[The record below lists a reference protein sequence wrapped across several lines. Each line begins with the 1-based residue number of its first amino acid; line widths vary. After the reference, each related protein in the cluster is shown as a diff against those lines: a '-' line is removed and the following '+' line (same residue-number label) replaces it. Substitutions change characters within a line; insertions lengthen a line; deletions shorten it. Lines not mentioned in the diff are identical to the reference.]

1 MPRNRTIYQSEAVF
15 VSNNLDSTDVWEHAE
30 IVRIQE
36 ASYGF
41 SMNKTDVNQYGKSSR
56 IDHINLELPTVNF
69 DLSYLL
75 GNGYNESVLG
85 FDIKE
90 GYQFAKSHLE
100 NNSGKNFYILT
111 SEEGLD
117 AKSLEVGD
125 PYTLI
130 GIGNA
135 FLTNYSVD
143 MSVGSLAKVDLQYES
158 SNINSIHG
166 AVEGEGTWLT
176 QLSGDSASIDLEKG
190 KPYDKRIKIIAPK
203 SDNGAIPTALRPGDI
218 TINFGG
224 FDSESLSTIS
234 GNGSFHLQSANL
246 SIPLSRSELKRLGS
260 KGAYARVLNYPTK
273 ATLSVN
279 SIVSNTEVVDLA
291 ESVRSCINE
300 SSNNDISI
308 LAKDCDKENAI
319 IWRLKNPDLLSENFS
334 SNIGPNKS
342 VDLTFQVEIGNPDDN
357 SIGILCSGSSDRENE
372 EREDDNDYYPTR
384 VYGYDYSGSAAYQ
397 EQGVFSGESNILL
410 DFELGNVVEEWKKNN
425 LIFPPRYPKWGNLD
439 FIKRIAPG
447 GSTEYIGDKAF
458 LNIKATGE
466 LYLTKNLTG
475 IGTRVFENTDIDYL
489 VVGDGLPKLPS
500 SSFYGCNELKTV
512 KTADSITEIGDYCFA
527 SNYSLNEFYFSK
539 GLSGIGYGAFQGC
552 NSLLK
557 VDLSGCNLQSINN
570 YTFNGCSSLEEVILS
585 DSITQ
590 IGDSSFYSNGSL
602 VTVSGLTNLQSI
614 GSDSFRTCPSLTNFQ
629 WNSGLNS
636 VGDRAFN
643 GCSSLL
649 DPVFYD
655 TLETIGES
663 AFSSCNTLDSIV
675 IPGTVTNF
683 GESAFQYC
691 ANLKNLVLNEGLSE
705 ISNFGFDQCT
715 NLKSVTFPETLSY
728 INRYC
733 FRYNY
738 RLQNLNIPDNVS
750 GIGDRAFY
758 YCYNQNIA
766 EEGLNV
772 VNFGSGLKFIEEQ
785 AFYSNISL
793 RSADL
798 PENIESIGPEA
809 FRACGLSGFVNL
821 PDSLNSIGKNAFD
834 SNNYIESIN
843 IGSGLTTLSEG
854 CFEEC
859 TSLSGVFIPDSLE
872 NLNKNVFVR
881 CYDITT
887 ISLGNGIEYI
897 NDYAFGDCR
906 SLTGIDIPSQITG
919 IGNSAFQTGLNITNV
934 GFVEGLEYIGN
945 SAFGNCY
952 SLTGVSFPNTL
963 SGIGPSSF
971 SACYDL
977 SGQIIYTP
985 NLQSVGV
992 GAFLGT
998 DIYDV
1003 VFNNHPSYNKIEDST
1018 FSSCAKLTGLNLVPN
1033 ITEIGGS
1040 SFANCSI
1047 LSGINFNET
1056 ITTIGN
1062 SAFSI
1067 CGDLSGVSFPNSIE
1081 AIGDSAF
1088 FNCYDLSFVDFSL
1101 NANYDTIQTSC
1112 FQGCT
1117 SLTNVL
1123 LPSNVTALGSSSFK
1137 GCSSLEY
1144 IDLNISV
1151 ESIGTSAFENC
1162 SVLNDLD
1169 LPSSLLTIG
1178 EDAFK
1183 FCSELKSM
1191 SGFPEN
1197 LVSIGDDAFNS
1208 CDLSGF
1214 QSILTIPD
1222 SVTNIGSNAFNSN
1235 DNNLSG
1241 VVLGSG
1247 LSSLSNNVFSNCSNL
1262 REINLENVTTIGSSA
1277 FINCLNLTGALIPP
1291 TMQFMGTSAFQ
1302 NTAIESI
1309 TIPNA
1314 ITIASNSLCSSA
1326 SFLTG
1331 IISGLNLIEIGPYS
1345 FQNCGA
1351 LTEFYAEDNL
1361 EIISTYAFDGCSSM
1375 SGLDLNQ
1382 ITNLKTAAFKNCDSL
1397 PEFIEI
1403 PDTVTLMEANI
1414 FEGCTN
1420 TTGFSWSSGYNEIPA
1435 GTFKGCNNIQ
1445 TLEIPSYITVVD
1457 AEAFMNC
1464 TSISGVSF
1472 PQGIEYIGGSL
1483 RDYRTIYGAFKGC
1496 LGISGEI
1503 ILPSS
1508 LEQLGRYAFFDSN
1521 LISTFKFYSTTAPLT
1536 RKDAFPLKFI
1546 NDPSNYPI
1554 HAPSGSEASYS
1565 GQSYIP
1571 SYTYYGSR
1579 NPVNWSNLNI
1589 IFDL

>member
-1 MPRNRTIYQSEAVF
+1 MPRNRTIYQSESVF

-30 IVRIQE
+30 VARIQE

-69 DLSYLL
+69 DMSYLL

-90 GYQFAKSHLE
+90 GYQFAKYHLE
-100 NNSGKNFYILT
+100 NNSGKNFYVLI

-117 AKSLEVGD
+117 SKSLEVGD

-143 MSVGSLAKVDLQYES
+143 MSVGSLAKVNLQYEC

-166 AVEGEGTWLT
+166 VVEGEGFWLT
-176 QLSGDSASIDLEKG
+176 QLSGDSASINIDKG
-190 KPYDKRIKIIAPK
+190 IPYDKKIKITAPK
-203 SDNGAIPTALRPGDI
+203 GDIENIPTALRPGDI
-218 TINFGG
+218 TINFEG
-224 FDSESLSTIS
+224 FDSENLSTIS

-260 KGAYARVLNYPTK
+260 KGSYARVLDYPIK

-279 SIVSNTEVVDLA
+279 SIVSNIEVVDLA
-291 ESVRSCINE
+291 ESVRGCINN
-300 SSNNDISI
+300 SLNNDISI
-308 LAKDCDKENAI
+308 LAKDCNKENAI

-342 VDLTFQVEIGNPDDN
+342 VDLTFEVEIGNPDDN
-357 SIGILCSGSSDRENE
+357 SIGILCSGASDRDNE

-384 VYGYDYSGSAAYQ
+384 VYGYDYTGSAAAL
-397 EQGVFSGESNILL
+397 EEGVFTGESNILL
-410 DFELGNVVEEWKKNN
+410 DWQTGDVIEEWKYNR
-425 LIFPPRYPKWGNLD
+425 LFTPWRVPKWGNLD

-447 GSTEYIGDKAF
+447 GSTEYIGDDAF
-458 LNIKATGE
+458 RNIKATGE

-475 IGTRVFENTDIDYL
+475 IGTSVFENTNIDYL

-500 SSFYGCNELKTV
+500 RSFYDCDQLKTV
-512 KTADSITEIGDYCFA
+512 KTADSITEIGDSCFA
-527 SNYSLNEFYFSK
+527 YSNKLNEFYFSK
-539 GLSGIGYGAFQGC
+539 GLSGIGVGAFHTC
-552 NSLLK
+552 SSLLK
-557 VDLSGCNLQSINN
+557 ADLSGCNYLQSINDN
-570 YTFNGCSSLEEVILS
+570 TFNSCTSLEEVSLS
-585 DSITQ
+585 DSILTL
-590 IGDSSFYSNGSL
+590 GD
-602 VTVSGLTNLQSI
+602 
-614 GSDSFRTCPSLTNFQ
+614 DSFKSCTSLTNFK
-629 WNSGLNS
+629 WSSGLES
-636 VGDRAFN
+636 VGDRSFN
-643 GCSSLL
+643 GCTSLL

-655 TLETIGES
+655 TLETIGDE
-663 AFSSCNTLDSIV
+663 AFSTCYSFDSV
-675 IPGTVTNF
+675 TIPGTVTYF
-683 GESAFQYC
+683 GEYAFKTC
-691 ANLKNLVLNEGLSE
+691 GVKSLVLNEGLSE
-705 ISNFGFDQCT
+705 ISYQAFYNCAS
-715 NLKSVTFPETLSY
+715 LKSISFPETLLY
-728 INRYC
+728 INPYC
-733 FRYNY
+733 FIYNY

-750 GIGDRAFY
+750 GIGNHAFY
-758 YCYNQNIA
+758 TCYSAATSQ
-766 EEGLNV
+766 ECLDV
-772 VNFGSGLKFIEEQ
+772 VNFGSGLKFIGEQ
-785 AFYSNISL
+785 AFYGNQSL

-798 PENIESIGPEA
+798 PENIESIGYNA
-809 FRACGLSGFVNL
+809 FFNCGLSGFVNL
-821 PDSLNSIGKNAFD
+821 PDSLNSIGINAFD

-843 IGSGLTTLSEG
+843 IGAGLTTLSNN

-859 TSLSGVFIPDSLE
+859 TSLSGVFIPDWFESL
-872 NLNKNVFVR
+872 NDGVFLR

-945 SAFGNCY
+945 SAFANCY

-963 SGIGPSSF
+963 SGIGSSSF
-971 SACYDL
+971 SACSDL

-985 NLQSVGV
+985 NLQSVGAS
-992 GAFLGT
+992 AFLGT

-1018 FSSCAKLTGLNLVPN
+1018 FSNCDFLTGLNLVPN
-1033 ITEIGGS
+1033 ITEIGSS
-1040 SFANCSI
+1040 SFANCDI

-1056 ITTIGN
+1056 ITTIGS
-1062 SAFSI
+1062 SAFSS
-1067 CGDLSGVSFPNSIE
+1067 CVDLSGVSFPDSIE
-1081 AIGDSAF
+1081 DIGNSAF
-1088 FNCYDLSFVDFSL
+1088 TNCYDLSFVDFSQ
-1101 NANYDTIQTSC
+1101 NSNYDTISTSC
-1112 FQGCT
+1112 FENCT

-1123 LPSNVTALGSSSFK
+1123 LPDNVTELGGSCFK
-1137 GCSSLEY
+1137 GCTSLEY

-1151 ESIGTSAFENC
+1151 EYIGASAFRGC
-1162 SVLNDLD
+1162 SVFNNLD
-1169 LPSSLLTIG
+1169 LPSSLLTIAN
-1178 EDAFK
+1178 DAFK
-1183 FCSELKSM
+1183 LCYELKSM
-1191 SGFPEN
+1191 SVFPEN
-1197 LVSIGDDAFNS
+1197 LASIGDDAFNS

-1222 SVTNIGSNAFNSN
+1222 SVTYMGLRAFQNNS
-1235 DNNLSG
+1235 DNLSG

-1247 LSSLSNNVFSNCSNL
+1247 LTNLRSSVFQNCTNL
-1262 REINLENVTTIGSSA
+1262 REINLENITSIENSA
-1277 FINCLNLTGALIPP
+1277 FKNCLNLTGALIPP
-1291 TMQFMGTSAFQ
+1291 NMQSMGTSAFE

-1309 TIPNA
+1309 IIPNA
-1314 ITIASNSLCSSA
+1314 ITETSTTLCYSS

-1331 IISGLNLIEIGPYS
+1331 IISGLNLITIGNSS
-1345 FQNCGA
+1345 FYGCGA
-1351 LTEFYAEDNL
+1351 LSEFYAEDNL
-1361 EIISTYAFDGCSSM
+1361 RKISSNAFYNCSSM

-1382 ITNLKTAAFKNCDSL
+1382 ITELQTSAFKNCDSL
-1397 PEFIEI
+1397 PEFLEI
-1403 PDTVTLMEANI
+1403 PDTVTVMGTNI

-1420 TTGFSWSSGYNEIPA
+1420 TTGFSWTSGYNKIPA

-1472 PQGIEYIGGSL
+1472 PQGIQYIGGSL
-1483 RDYRTIYGAFKGC
+1483 RNYNAANGAFKGC
-1496 LGISGEI
+1496 VGISGEI

-1508 LEQLGRYAFFDSN
+1508 LEQLGRYAFYDSN

-1536 RKDAFPLKFI
+1536 RVDAFPVKFI
-1546 NDPSNYPI
+1546 NDPSNNPI
-1554 HAPSGSEASYS
+1554 HAPSGAEASYS
-1565 GQSYIP
+1565 GQSYAP
-1571 SYTYYGSR
+1571 SYSYYGAKS
-1579 NPVNWSNLNI
+1579 PVNWDSLNI

>member
-1 MPRNRTIYQSEAVF
+1 MPRNRTIYQSESVF

-30 IVRIQE
+30 VARIQE

-69 DLSYLL
+69 DMSYLL

-100 NNSGKNFYILT
+100 NNSGKNFYVLT
-111 SEEGLD
+111 SEEGVD
-117 AKSLEVGD
+117 SKSLEVGD

-143 MSVGSLAKVDLQYES
+143 MSVGSLAKVDLQYEC

-166 AVEGEGTWLT
+166 VVEGEGFWLT
-176 QLSGDSASIDLEKG
+176 QLSGDSASIDLDKG
-190 KPYDKRIKIIAPK
+190 KPYDKKIKIIAPK
-203 SDNGAIPTALRPGDI
+203 GDIENIPTALRPGDI
-218 TINFGG
+218 TINFEG
-224 FDSESLSTIS
+224 FDSENLSTIS

-260 KGAYARVLNYPTK
+260 KGAYARVLDYPTK

-291 ESVRSCINE
+291 ESVRACINK
-300 SSNNDISI
+300 SLNNDISI

-342 VDLTFQVEIGNPDDN
+342 VDLTFEVEIGNPDDN
-357 SIGILCSGSSDRENE
+357 SIGILCSGASDRDNE

-384 VYGYDYSGSAAYQ
+384 VYGYDYSGSAAYL

-410 DFELGNVVEEWKKNN
+410 DWEIGDVDYRWKYNP
-425 LIFPPRYPKWGNLD
+425 LIFPPFNPIWGNLD

-447 GSTEYIGDKAF
+447 GSTEYIGDEAF
-458 LNIKATGE
+458 RNIKATGE

-500 SSFYGCNELKTV
+500 RSFYGCNELKTV
-512 KTADSITEIGDYCFA
+512 KTADSITEIGDQCFRKN
-527 SNYSLNEFYFSK
+527 SNLNEFYFSK
-539 GLSGIGYGAFQGC
+539 GLNILGSYAFEAC
-552 NSLLK
+552 SSLMK
-557 VDLSGCNLQSINN
+557 ANLSGCDSLQDISGH
-570 YTFNGCSSLEEVILS
+570 TFEGCSSLEEVSLS
-585 DSITQ
+585 DSVLTL
-590 IGDSSFYSNGSL
+590 GDNSFKSC
-602 VTVSGLTNLQSI
+602 T
-614 GSDSFRTCPSLTNFQ
+614 SLTNFK
-629 WNSGLNS
+629 WSSGLQS
-636 VGDRAFN
+636 LGYRSFN
-643 GCSSLL
+643 GCTSLL

-655 TLETIGES
+655 TLETIGDE
-663 AFSSCNTLDSIV
+663 AFSTCSSFDSV
-675 IPGTVTNF
+675 TIPGTVTDF
-683 GESAFQYC
+683 GENAFRTC
-691 ANLKNLVLNEGLSE
+691 GVKSLVLNEGLSE
-705 ISNFGFDQCT
+705 ISYQAFYNCAS
-715 NLKSVTFPETLSY
+715 LKSISFPETLLY
-728 INRYC
+728 INPYC
-733 FRYNY
+733 FIYNY

-750 GIGDRAFY
+750 GIGSHAFY
-758 YCYNQNIA
+758 TCYSAATSQ
-766 EEGLNV
+766 ECLDV

-785 AFYSNISL
+785 AFYGNESL

-798 PENIESIGPEA
+798 PENIESIGDQC
-809 FRACGLSGFVNL
+809 FRNCGLSGFVNL
-821 PDSLNSIGKNAFD
+821 PDSLNSIGINAFD

-843 IGSGLTTLSEG
+843 IGAGLTTLSSN

-859 TSLSGVFIPDSLE
+859 TSLSGVFIPDWFESL
-872 NLNKNVFVR
+872 NNGVFLR

-897 NDYAFGDCR
+897 NKLAFGDCR

-919 IGNSAFQTGLNITNV
+919 IGNSAFRTGLNITNV
-934 GFVEGLEYIGN
+934 GFVEGLEYIGDY
-945 SAFGNCY
+945 AFANCY

-963 SGIGPSSF
+963 SGIGSSSF

-985 NLQSVGV
+985 NLQSVGA
-992 GAFLGT
+992 GAFLST
-998 DIYDV
+998 DIYGI
-1003 VFNNHPSYNKIEDST
+1003 VFNDHPSYNKIEDST
-1018 FSSCAKLTGLNLVPN
+1018 FSSCTKLTGLNLVPN
-1033 ITEIGGS
+1033 ITEIGNS
-1040 SFANCSI
+1040 SFATCSI

-1056 ITTIGN
+1056 ITTIGL
-1062 SAFSI
+1062 SAFSS
-1067 CGDLSGVSFPNSIE
+1067 CVNLSGVSFPDSIE
-1081 AIGDSAF
+1081 DIGNSAF
-1088 FNCYDLSFVDFSL
+1088 ANCYDLSFINFSQ
-1101 NANYDTIQTSC
+1101 NSNYDTIQSSC
-1112 FQGCT
+1112 FENCT

-1123 LPSNVTALGSSSFK
+1123 LPDNVTALGSSSFK
-1137 GCSSLEY
+1137 GCNSLEY

-1151 ESIGTSAFENC
+1151 EYIGNSAFKDC
-1162 SVLNDLD
+1162 SVLNNLD
-1169 LPSSLLTIG
+1169 LPSSLLTIAD
-1178 EDAFK
+1178 DAFK
-1183 FCSELKSM
+1183 FCHELKSM
-1191 SGFPEN
+1191 SSFPEN
-1197 LVSIGDDAFNS
+1197 LVSIGDEAFNS

-1222 SVTNIGSNAFNSN
+1222 SVTYMGVSAFASNS
-1235 DNNLSG
+1235 DNLSG

-1247 LSSLSNNVFSNCSNL
+1247 LTNLRSSVFKNCTNL
-1262 REINLENVTTIGSSA
+1262 REINLENITSIESSA
-1277 FINCLNLTGALIPP
+1277 FANCLNLTGALIPP
-1291 TMQFMGTSAFQ
+1291 TMQSMGTSAFQ
-1302 NTAIESI
+1302 NTAIENI

-1314 ITIASNSLCSSA
+1314 ITITSNSLCQSA

-1331 IISGLNLIEIGPYS
+1331 IISGLNLTEIGSNS
-1345 FQNCGA
+1345 FLFCGA

-1361 EIISTYAFDGCSSM
+1361 EIIGPSAFQGCSSM

-1403 PDTVTLMEANI
+1403 PDTVTLMGTNI

-1420 TTGFSWSSGYNEIPA
+1420 TTGFSWSSSYNEIPA

-1445 TLEIPSYITVVD
+1445 TLEIPSYITLVD
-1457 AEAFMNC
+1457 SEAFMNC

-1472 PQGIEYIGGSL
+1472 PQGIQYIGGSL
-1483 RDYRTIYGAFKGC
+1483 RNWNAINGSFKGC

-1508 LEQLGRYAFFDSN
+1508 LEQLGRYAFYDSN

-1536 RKDAFPLKFI
+1536 RVDAFPLKFI
-1546 NDPSNYPI
+1546 NDPNNNPI
-1554 HAPSGSEASYS
+1554 HAPVGAEASYA
-1565 GQSYIP
+1565 GQSYSP
-1571 SYTYYGSR
+1571 SYSTYGDR
-1579 NPVNWSNLNI
+1579 NPVNWDSLNI

>member
-15 VSNNLDSTDVWEHAE
+15 VSNDLDSTDVWQHAE
-30 IVRIQE
+30 VVRIQE

-166 AVEGEGTWLT
+166 VVEGEGTWLT

-190 KPYDKRIKIIAPK
+190 KPYDKTIKIIAPK

-246 SIPLSRSELKRLGS
+246 SIPLSRSKLERLGS
-260 KGAYARVLNYPTK
+260 KGAYARVLDYPTK

-279 SIVSNTEVVDLA
+279 SIVSNTEVIDLA

-357 SIGILCSGSSDRENE
+357 SIGILCSGSSDRDNE

-384 VYGYDYSGSAAYQ
+384 VYGYDYSGSSAHL

-410 DFELGNVVEEWKKNN
+410 DFEFDEVEAEWKYNP
-425 LIFPPRYPKWGNLD
+425 LISPYRVPRWGNLD

-447 GSTEYIGDKAF
+447 GSTEYIGDRAF

-475 IGTRVFENTDIDYL
+475 IGERVFENTDIDYL
-489 VVGDGLPKLPS
+489 VVGDGLPKLPRRT
-500 SSFYGCNELKTV
+500 FYDCDRLKTV
-512 KTADSITEIGDYCFA
+512 NTADSITEIGDNCFQN
-527 SNYSLNEFYFSK
+527 SNSLNEFYFSK
-539 GLSGIGYGAFQGC
+539 GLSSLGSYAFQNC
-552 NSLLK
+552 SSLTK
-557 VDLSGCNLQSINN
+557 ANLSGCDSLQDISGH
-570 YTFNGCSSLEEVILS
+570 TFEGCSSLEEVSLS
-585 DSITQ
+585 DSILTL
-590 IGDSSFYSNGSL
+590 GDNSFKSC
-602 VTVSGLTNLQSI
+602 T
-614 GSDSFRTCPSLTNFQ
+614 SLTNFK
-629 WNSGLNS
+629 WSSGLQS
-636 VGDRAFN
+636 LGYRSFN
-643 GCSSLL
+643 GCTSLL

-655 TLETIGES
+655 TLETIGDE
-663 AFSSCNTLDSIV
+663 AFSACLSFDSV
-675 IPGTVTNF
+675 TIPGTVTYF
-683 GESAFQYC
+683 GEYAFKTC
-691 ANLKNLVLNEGLSE
+691 GVKSLVLNEGLSE
-705 ISNFGFDQCT
+705 MSYQAFYNCAS
-715 NLKSVTFPETLSY
+715 LKSISFPETLSY
-728 INRYC
+728 IHPYC
-733 FRYNY
+733 FAFNY

-750 GIGDRAFY
+750 GIGNHAFY
-758 YCYNQNIA
+758 NCYSLNISQ
-766 EEGLNV
+766 ECLDV

-785 AFYSNISL
+785 AFYGNKSL

-798 PENIESIGPEA
+798 PENIESIGGQC
-809 FRACGLSGFVNL
+809 FRNCGLSGFVNL
-821 PDSLNSIGKNAFD
+821 PDSLTSIGINAFD
-834 SNNYIESIN
+834 SNSYIESIN
-843 IGSGLTTLSEG
+843 IGAGLTTLSNN

-872 NLNKNVFVR
+872 SLNNGVFLR

-897 NDYAFGDCR
+897 NDYAFGHCS

-919 IGNSAFQTGLNITNV
+919 IGNSAFQTGLNITNI

-945 SAFGNCY
+945 NAFNNCR
-952 SLTGVSFPNTL
+952 SLTGISFPNTL
-963 SGIGPSSF
+963 SGIGSSSF
-971 SACYDL
+971 SVCYDL
-977 SGQIIYTP
+977 SGQLIYTP
-985 NLQSVGV
+985 NLQSVGIS
-992 GAFLGT
+992 AFFYT
-998 DIYDV
+998 NIYDV
-1003 VFNNHPSYNKIEDST
+1003 VFNDHPSYNKIENST
-1018 FSSCAKLTGLNLVPN
+1018 FSSCPSLTGLNLVPN
-1033 ITEIGGS
+1033 ITEIGSS
-1040 SFANCSI
+1040 SFSNCDS

-1056 ITTIGN
+1056 ITAIGS
-1062 SAFSI
+1062 SAFSN
-1067 CGDLSGVSFPNSIE
+1067 CGILSGVNFPDSIE
-1081 AIGDSAF
+1081 SIGISAF
-1088 FNCYDLSFVDFSL
+1088 SNCYDLSFIDFSL
-1101 NANYDTIQTSC
+1101 NPNYDTIQGSC
-1112 FQGCT
+1112 FQGCI

-1123 LPSNVTALGSSSFK
+1123 LPSNVTILESSSFK
-1137 GCSSLEY
+1137 SCNSLEY

-1162 SVLNDLD
+1162 SVLNNLD

-1183 FCSELKSM
+1183 FCYGLKSM

-1197 LVSIGDDAFNS
+1197 LASIGNEAFNS

-1222 SVTNIGSNAFNSN
+1222 SVTNIGVSAFNSN

-1247 LSSLSNNVFSNCSNL
+1247 LSSLSSNVFSNCNNL
-1262 REINLENVTTIGSSA
+1262 REINLENITTIGSSA
-1277 FINCLNLTGALIPP
+1277 FLNCLNLTGALIPP
-1291 TMQFMGTSAFQ
+1291 TMQSMGTSAFQ
-1302 NTAIESI
+1302 NTAIENI
-1309 TIPNA
+1309 TIPNL
-1314 ITIASNSLCSSA
+1314 ITKVSNSLCYSA
-1326 SFLTG
+1326 SYLTG
-1331 IISGLNLIEIGPYS
+1331 IISGLNLTEIGTSS
-1345 FQNCGA
+1345 FQYCGA
-1351 LTEFYAEDNL
+1351 LKEFYAEDNL
-1361 EIISTYAFDGCSSM
+1361 KIIGSSAFYGCSSM
-1375 SGLDLNQ
+1375 SGLDLNE
-1382 ITNLKTAAFKNCDSL
+1382 ITNLQASAFLNCTSL

-1403 PDTVTLMEANI
+1403 PDTVTLMGQAI
-1414 FEGCTN
+1414 FQGCTN
-1420 TTGFSWSSGYNEIPA
+1420 TTGFSWSSGYNQIPA
-1435 GTFKGCNNIQ
+1435 RTFKGCNNIQ

-1464 TSISGVSF
+1464 TSISGVNF
-1472 PQGIEYIGGSL
+1472 PEGIQYIGGSL
-1483 RDYRTIYGAFKGC
+1483 RDWSAANGAFKGC

-1503 ILPSS
+1503 KLPSS
-1508 LEQLGRYAFFDSN
+1508 LAHLGRYAFYDSS

-1565 GQSYIP
+1565 GQSYAP
-1571 SYTYYGSR
+1571 SSNYYGDR